1 MKRLLLLLAIA
12 LACGPHEEIIPLIHV
27 NPDAAKRSMMLH
39 GGMDLAQQP
48 KTSARAHLMKAGEE
62 LGGPNAIGRPG
73 DFLLENDEV
82 VVVIDQLGTN
92 QGLGF
97 AESGGNIVD
106 AADAHVRKDE
116 LGQIFSYF
124 GAFPRQGVYASMTS
138 GVLQDGTAF
147 VEARG
152 RELYEASLVVR
163 TRYTLHPNDRAVL
176 IDTTIDNTSDHMIA
190 LAGLGDA
197 VQWGAA
203 EKFAPDRGRAFK
215 GKSSGSFVAGI
226 GRFASYAITS
236 TDGAIDADSGGSWT
250 DTVQQHRTEIA
261 AGKSV
266 HYARVFII
274 GPRADISGLVAE
286 LTKTAGGPVGS
297 VRVELRGDTGVVS
310 PPPSDAS
317 VAIGDATGHAL
328 MDLHPDR
335 SGALVGEIP
344 PGKYQLRY
352 LRGGGRGPR
361 GVPQAIEVL
370 ANHES
375 AATVEVTAPGRVRA
389 QCKEHPPGEKEDKT
403 VPCKATFEGV
413 GIDSPNFGPGSA
425 AGPAKDQVTSADGS
439 IDVPLSPGKYRV
451 SLSRGPEYALQSFE
465 IDVKPNETAEA
476 CEPRAKCFL
485 RRVVDTSGWLAC
497 DFHQHTMLGVD
508 AAVTTGDRVVS
519 NVVEGVEVAVASEH
533 NVIADLEPLVREMG
547 LASRLVEIVGDELT
561 TDASKK
567 PWGHANAFPLVI
579 HPDLARGGALMVRD
593 RSAKDLFAEIRKS
606 DPNAVIQINHP
617 RSGTT
622 GYFDLLAFDRQT
634 GTSVDPQYDPR
645 FDAIEVWNGRNV
657 AGRSAV
663 LTDVLALL
671 HTSHPV
677 TITGNTDTHG
687 IVGHEA
693 GYPRTYVKV
702 AQDDALDAWTDSR
715 TQDIV
720 HTLRESRQVVVTNGP
735 FMKVTAGTAGIG
747 GIVKAQGGKLAVVVT
762 VESAPWIEVTHL
774 AVMRASGTTV
784 TKDVTPRANAL
795 GALVAT
801 ARFELTFDKD
811 DAFIVT
817 ASGDKTLE
825 PVLSGD
831 AAEIKPFAM
840 SGAIWVDV
848 DGDGHALGR

>member
-1 MKRLLLLLAIA
+1 MKRLVLLVIA

-39 GGMDLAQQP
+39 GGVELGQPP
-48 KTSARAHLMKAGEE
+48 KTPARVHLMKAGEE

-73 DFLLENDEV
+73 DFLLENEEV
-82 VVVIDQLGTN
+82 VFVIDQLGQN
-92 QGLGF
+92 QGVGF
-97 AESGGNIVD
+97 AESGGEIVD

-116 LGQIFSYF
+116 LGQLFTYF
-124 GAFPRQGVYASMTS
+124 GAFPRQGVYTSMSS

-152 RELYEASLVVR
+152 RELYEAGLVVR

-176 IDTTIDNTSDHMIA
+176 IDTAIENTSDHVIA

-197 VQWGAA
+197 VQWGAV

-215 GKSSGSFVAGI
+215 GPSSGSFVAGI
-226 GRFASYAITS
+226 GRYASYAITS
-236 TDGAIDADSGGSWT
+236 TDGAIEAESGSSWT
-250 DTVQQHRTEIA
+250 DTMQAHRTEIA

-266 HYARVFII
+266 HYARVFVV

-297 VRVELRGDTGVVS
+297 VRVALMGDGHLLANLPV
-310 PPPSDAS
+310 DAT
-317 VAIGDATGHAL
+317 VAIADTQGHAL
-328 MDLHPDR
+328 MDLHADR
-335 SGALVGEIP
+335 NGALLGEIP

-352 LRGGGRGPR
+352 LRGGGRGPH
-361 GVPQAIEVL
+361 GVPQSIEVL
-370 ANHES
+370 ANQES
-375 AATVEVTAPGRVRA
+375 PVTVEVTAPGRVHA
-389 QCKEHPPGEKEDKT
+389 QCKERPQGQKDDVN

-413 GIDSPNFGPGSA
+413 GIDAPSFGPGTV
-425 AGPAKDQVTSADGS
+425 AGPAKNQVTTADGS

-451 SLSRGPEYALQSFE
+451 TLSRGPEYALQTLE
-465 IDVKPNETAEA
+465 IDVKPNETVDA
-476 CEPRAKCFL
+476 CEPHGKCL
-485 RRVVDTSGWLAC
+485 LKRVVDTTGWLAC
-497 DFHQHTMLGVD
+497 DFHQHTLLGVD
-508 AAVTTGDRVVS
+508 AAVTTGDRVIS

-547 LASRLVEIVGDELT
+547 LASRLVEIAGDELT
-561 TDASKK
+561 TDASRK

-579 HPDLARGGALMVRD
+579 HPELPRGGALIVRD

-606 DPNAVIQINHP
+606 DPNAVIQVNHP
-617 RSGTT
+617 RSGST
-622 GYFDLLAFDRQT
+622 GYFDLLGFDAKT
-634 GTSVDPQYDPR
+634 GSSTDPSYDPR

-657 AGRSAV
+657 LGRAAV
-663 LTDVLALL
+663 LGDVLALL
-671 HTSHPV
+671 GTSHPV

-702 AQDDALDAWTDSR
+702 ARDDGLDAWSESR
-715 TQDIV
+715 TLDIV
-720 HTLRESRQVVVTNGP
+720 RTLRETRQVVVTNGP
-735 FMKVTAGTAGIG
+735 FMRVTAGGVGIG
-747 GIVKAQGGKLAVVVT
+747 GIAKAQGGKFSVVVV
-762 VESAPWIEVTHL
+762 VESAPWVQITHL
-774 AVMRASGTTV
+774 VVMRASGPTV
-784 TKDVTPRANAL
+784 AKDMTQRPNAL
-795 GALVAT
+795 GALTAT
-801 ARFELTFDKD
+801 ARFDLTFDKD
-811 DAFIVT
+811 DAFVVV

-831 AAEIKPFAM
+831 AAEIKPYAIA
-840 SGAIWVDV
+840 GAIWVDV